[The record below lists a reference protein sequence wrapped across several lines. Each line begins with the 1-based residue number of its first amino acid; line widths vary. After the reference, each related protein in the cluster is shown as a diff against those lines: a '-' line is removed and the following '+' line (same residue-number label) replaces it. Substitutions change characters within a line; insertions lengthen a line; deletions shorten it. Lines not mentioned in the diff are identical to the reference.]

1 MSLFNSM
8 QTAVSGVSAH
18 STYLDV
24 VATNI
29 ANVNTTGYKA
39 STTQFETMLGAQD
52 ISNYHMAG
60 VQAAARP
67 GVANQGSITSTTS
80 TTDLAVSGNGFFVVQ
95 GADGETA
102 MTRAGSF
109 VPNASGTLINT
120 AGYALMGYSAQGGGA
135 LAPVTV
141 PSGATSVTIA
151 TDGTLSA
158 FNAAGASVASLRIP
172 LANVISPENLTA
184 RDLNVYQ
191 ANDDSGAM
199 TVGTAKTG
207 NLGSI
212 NSSSLES
219 STVDLATELT
229 NMIKAQRGYEENSKV
244 LSTSSDMLSK
254 LFDAASG

>member
-24 VATNI
+24 IGTNI

-39 STTQFETMLGAQD
+39 STTQFETMLGAEPL
-52 ISNYHMAG
+52 SNYHMAG
-60 VQAAARP
+60 VAASARP
-67 GVANQGSITSTTS
+67 GVTNQGSIASTTS

-95 GADGETA
+95 GPDGASA

-120 AGYALMGYSAQGGGA
+120 AGYTLMGYSGQGGGA
-135 LAPVTV
+135 LQPVTV
-141 PSGATSVTIA
+141 PTGATSVTVA

-158 FNAAGASVASLRIP
+158 VDATGASTTIARIP

-184 RDLNVYQ
+184 RDGNVYL

-199 TVGTAKTG
+199 TVGTAKTVG
-207 NLGSI
+207 LGSI

>member
-1 MSLFNSM
+1 MSLFNSL

-24 VATNI
+24 IGTNI
-29 ANVNTTGYKA
+29 ANVNTTGYKG
-39 STTQFETMLGAQD
+39 STTQFATMLGAQD
-52 ISNYHMAG
+52 LSNYHMAG
-60 VQAAARP
+60 VHASARP

-80 TTDLAVSGNGFFVVQ
+80 TTDLAISGNGFFVVK
-95 GADGETA
+95 GPNGDSA

-120 AGYALMGYSAQGGGA
+120 AGYTLMGYSGQDGGA

-141 PSGATSVTIA
+141 PIGATSVTVA
-151 TDGTLSA
+151 ADGALSA
-158 FNAAGASVASLRIP
+158 TNAAGASISLARIP

-184 RDLNVYQ
+184 VDGNVYL

-207 NLGSI
+207 SLGSI
-212 NSSSLES
+212 ESSSLES
-219 STVDLATELT
+219 STVDLATQLT
-229 NMIKAQRGYEENSKV
+229 NMIKAQQGYEENSKV
-244 LSTSSDMLSK
+244 MSTSSDMLSK